1 MEIETKYLM
10 LSAIS
15 LPARSDGYI
24 LGGDFYCPVNLNH
37 FYEVLALD
45 DGSEEYEIF
54 EVKTNIDVDIN
65 KLTSVEQCNRV
76 FIEST

>member
-1 MEIETKYLM
+1 MEIENKYLM
-10 LSAIS
+10 VSAIS
-15 LPARSDGYI
+15 LPARSDGFI

-37 FYEVLALD
+37 FFDVLALEH
-45 DGSEEYEIF
+45 GSEEYEIF
-54 EVKTNIDVDIN
+54 EIKTNIDVDIN